1 MSDTLENL
9 GRQPHHS
16 EFKRLLGSTFEKMGA
31 FIIDCIGQR
40 LTQIFEESRMEEE
53 ERKKN
58 SSEVI
63 VEEWNGSSS
72 SKLSRTTTITS
83 LSI

>member
-9 GRQPHHS
+9 GRQPHYS
-16 EFKRLLGSTFEKMGA
+16 EFERLLGLTFEKMGV

-40 LTQIFEESRMEEE
+40 LTQRFEESRMEAE
-53 ERKKN
+53 ERNKN